1 MKTYYRPLVMV
12 SGGCAATSKI
22 SGNDEIGEDVG
33 ALAEQVFPRLGDGSL
48 AFALVEIIERRGPGD
63 IARRVVPAS
72 AVADG
77 LDGHIAAR
85 PPLANLPLDPPIIM
99 GILNATPDSFSDGG
113 AFLDP
118 AAAIAHGVGMIAA
131 GARIIDIGGESTRPG
146 ATAISVEEEIRRV
159 TPVIAGLR
167 ARAEDSGAVISIDT
181 RNAATMAAALNAG
194 ATIVNDVS
202 ALTHDPRAM
211 EIVAKSDVRIVLMHM
226 QGQPTTM
233 QRAPAY
239 DDVVLDVYDYL
250 AGRIAACRNAG
261 IALDRIV
268 VDPGIGFGK
277 TTAQNLAL
285 LSHLSLFHGLGVP
298 LLVGVSRK
306 GFIGK
311 LSAGE
316 PPAARLPGS
325 LAAALAC
332 AGQGAHI
339 LRVHDVAETVQALK
353 IALALR
359 DA

>member
-1 MKTYYRPLVMV
+1 M
-12 SGGCAATSKI
+12 S
-22 SGNDEIGEDVG
+22 
-33 ALAEQVFPRLGDGSL
+33 
-48 AFALVEIIERRGPGD
+48 FALVEIIERRGFGD
-63 IARRVVPAS
+63 IVRRVVPAA
-72 AVADG
+72 AVADQ
-77 LDGHIAAR
+77 LERHIAAR
-85 PPLANLPLDPPIIM
+85 PLIDPPLIM
-99 GILNATPDSFSDGG
+99 GILNATQDSFSDGG

-118 AAAIAHGVGMIAA
+118 RAAIAHGEAMIAA
-131 GARIIDIGGESTRPG
+131 GARIVDVGGESTRPG
-146 ATAISVEEEIRRV
+146 ATAVPVEEEIRRV

-167 ARAEDSGAVISIDT
+167 ACADDSGAVISIDT

-211 EIVAKSDVRIVLMHM
+211 EIVAKSDARIVLMHM
-226 QGQPTTM
+226 RGEPATM

-250 AGRIAACRNAG
+250 EARIAACRKAG
-261 IALDRIV
+261 IVLDRIV

-285 LSHLSLFHGLGVP
+285 VSHLSLFHGLGVP

-311 LSAGE
+311 LSACE
-316 PPAARLPGS
+316 PPAVRLPGS

-332 AGQGAHI
+332 VGQGAQI
-339 LRVHDVAETVQALK
+339 LRVHDVAETAQALK
-353 IALALR
+353 VALALR